1 MKNIK
6 EIVKEPLSAY
16 TGSERTY
23 ALVAQQIEKKYG
35 KKELEFYD
43 PFRNCLTSARWLSLG
58 YRVKPGEK
66 ALVSNTVIEEEKK
79 DENGKSTKKR
89 IPRKVFLFY
98 YKQVEK
104 ITA

>member
-1 MKNIK
+1 MKNVK
-6 EIVKEPLSAY
+6 EILSTY
-16 TGSERTY
+16 TGSEKTY

-35 KKELEFYD
+35 KKEVENYD
-43 PFRNCLTSARWLSLG
+43 PYRNTLTFSRWLSLG

-66 ALVSNTVIEEEKK
+66 ALVSNTVVEEK
-79 DENGKSTKKR
+79 DEDGQPTKKR

-104 ITA
+104 VTA

>member
-6 EIVKEPLSAY
+6 EVLSTY
-16 TGSERTY
+16 TGSEKTY

-35 KKELEFYD
+35 KEEVENYD
-43 PFRNCLTSARWLSLG
+43 AYRNCLTFARWLSLG

-66 ALVSNTVIEEEKK
+66 ALISNTVVEEK
-79 DENGKSTKKR
+79 DADGNSTKKS

-104 ITA
+104 VTA

>member
-6 EIVKEPLSAY
+6 EVLSEPLSNY
-16 TGSERTY
+16 SGSEKTY
-23 ALVAQQIEKKYG
+23 ALVAEQIEKKWG
-35 KKELEFYD
+35 KKEVENYD
-43 PFRNCLTSARWLSLG
+43 PYRNTLTFARWLSLG

-66 ALVSNTVIEEEKK
+66 ALVSNTVVEEK
-79 DENGKSTKKR
+79 DEDGQPKKR

>member
-6 EIVKEPLSAY
+6 EAISEPLSAY
-16 TGSERTY
+16 TGSEKTY
-23 ALVAQQIEKKYG
+23 AIVADQIEKKYG

-43 PFRNCLTSARWLSLG
+43 PYRNTLTFSRWLSLG

-66 ALVSNTVIEEEKK
+66 ALVSNTVIEEK
-79 DENGKSTKKR
+79 DKDGQPTKKR
-89 IPRKVFLFY
+89 ISRKVFLFY

>member
-1 MKNIK
+1 VK
-6 EIVKEPLSAY
+6 EILSTY

-23 ALVAQQIEKKYG
+23 AIVAEQIERKWG
-35 KKELEFYD
+35 KAEVENYD
-43 PFRNCLTSARWLSLG
+43 PYRNTLTFARWLSLG

-66 ALVSNTVIEEEKK
+66 ALISNTIVEEK
-79 DENGKSTKKR
+79 DEDGQPTKKR

-104 ITA
+104 VSA